1 MYNKGKLKME
11 AKYLVYENKPYHGE
25 NKKESADINRIDE
38 LTEKLAF
45 ILEKHKVAEY
55 VILMNNTKTLAWK
68 NFVSGMA
75 KGLGMALGL
84 TILAAL
90 ILYILQLFV
99 KFNVPVIGHFIAQIV
114 QIVQTELH

>member
-1 MYNKGKLKME
+1 MGGNSLD
-11 AKYLVYENKPYHGE
+11 YENKNYREKE
-25 NKKESADINRIDE
+25 NKEPSDINRIDE

-55 VILMNNTKTLAWK
+55 INLMNDTKTLAWK

-84 TILAAL
+84 TFLAAL
-90 ILYILQLFV
+90 VLYILQLFV